1 MPWRPADAARH
12 VDGLTPHQQ
21 VVWSRVANG
30 ALQSC
35 LAQHGSQQECEGR
48 AIRMANAV
56 AQRAPKKSVKAA
68 DDGSGALDILAIP
81 FGGPFEGGKDSDGE
95 YFSERTDLALDWF
108 PMRRPLLF
116 HHGLDETGPGVS
128 PVGYVDVTTARKTPE
143 GWWVRAWLDKQ
154 HRYFAE
160 IGQLIEEEALFASS
174 GAMPHLVRKAR
185 DGEITRWPWVEQ
197 SLTPTPANLFSLVQ
211 PADAKAHYKA
221 AGLTPP
227 PTIDAALSSE
237 ECERQLRDDL
247 DDVVALTRQH
257 VGTRLKVGRAISE
270 ARKQRLHAVV
280 GHLHDSAAEIEALL
294 KEAEGAEQEPAPI
307 VTTPARHGRGR
318 GDPFAGPMQLAD
330 GTIGTQN
337 ALTAGLRA
345 AASGDEDGSGVAE
358 DAAEKAAW
366 SAAYIAALP
375 DAAFAV
381 VLPGGTR
388 DGEGKTVPRDLRK
401 LPHHAPD
408 GTVDPAHLRNAL
420 AREPQTV
427 LPEPFHAKARVHLEA
442 HAATLGIGEAAGK
455 ADASPPTLPTLPIP
469 TPTKGAASAP
479 ALVAP
484 GTPDL
489 ESLYRRFV
497 DLDTLYAPPAR
508 GGTKD
513 AIGSSHL
520 TTRR

>member
-1 MPWRPADAARH
+1 VAP
-12 VDGLTPHQQ
+12 TPH
-21 VVWSRVANG
+21 
-30 ALQSC
+30 
-35 LAQHGSQQECEGR
+35 
-48 AIRMANAV
+48 
-56 AQRAPKKSVKAA
+56 
-68 DDGSGALDILAIP
+68 
-81 FGGPFEGGKDSDGE
+81 
-95 YFSERTDLALDWF
+95 
-108 PMRRPLLF
+108 
-116 HHGLDETGPGVS
+116 
-128 PVGYVDVTTARKTPE
+128 
-143 GWWVRAWLDKQ
+143 
-154 HRYFAE
+154 
-160 IGQLIEEEALFASS
+160 
-174 GAMPHLVRKAR
+174 
-185 DGEITRWPWVEQ
+185 
-197 SLTPTPANLFSLVQ
+197 
-211 PADAKAHYKA
+211 
-221 AGLTPP
+221 
-227 PTIDAALSSE
+227 
-237 ECERQLRDDL
+237 
-247 DDVVALTRQH
+247 H

-294 KEAEGAEQEPAPI
+294 KEAEGAEQEPASTAAPI
-307 VTTPARHGRGR
+307 VTTPARRGRGR

-330 GTIGTQN
+330 GTIGTRN

-345 AASGDEDGSGVAE
+345 AATADGTGAASGDEDIGGVAE

-366 SAAYIAALP
+366 SAASIANLP

-427 LPEPFHAKARVHLEA
+427 MPEPFHAKARAHLEA
-442 HAATLGIGEAAGK
+442 HAAALGIGEAAGK
-455 ADASPPTLPTLPIP
+455 ADASLPTLPTP

-508 GGTKD
+508 DGTKD
-513 AIGSSHL
+513 AIRSSCL
-520 TTRR
+520 TMRR